1 MTIPQDA
8 LRRLESDARFASH
21 ARGAAVAFTLAGDSR
36 SVTAG
41 IADGALTAA
50 GDAVFSLTASDDVWE
65 RLLSA
70 TPAAGWQHVLP
81 LVRDGRIR
89 LAGDERAFW
98 RHLHVV
104 RGAVEA
110 LRPAT
115 ETEVPAVRRPLSLR
129 GEYVRV
135 DGPLGVSDVFVE
147 RAGEGPQLLCLPTA
161 GSDTTQF
168 HGLVTDTPITE
179 HFEVIAF
186 DLPWHGKS
194 TPAAGVEYR
203 LTPEE
208 YTQHIVGVADAL
220 GLARPMLLGPS
231 MAGAAVVRAIAVHPH
246 RFAGAVSCQAAE
258 DVRGRS
264 SDLLSAA
271 DIDQS
276 RLVPEW
282 TVGLMNPASPAEHRD
297 RVHWGYSSGASG
309 VYAADIDGYQQ
320 WSFDDIA
327 SLLTAG
333 SPHIAVLSGAYDTSV
348 PPERSRQM
356 ADRIPNSSFALMPE
370 LGHFPHAEHPSAF
383 WQHLEPALERLQ
395 LHDQLAGD

>member
-8 LRRLESDARFASH
+8 LRRLESDARLASH
-21 ARGAAVAFTLAGDSR
+21 ARGAAVVFTLAGDSR

-98 RHLHVV
+98 RHLHIV
-104 RGAVEA
+104 
-110 LRPAT
+110 
-115 ETEVPAVRRPLSLR
+115 R

-135 DGPLGVSDVFVE
+135 EGPLGVSDVFVE